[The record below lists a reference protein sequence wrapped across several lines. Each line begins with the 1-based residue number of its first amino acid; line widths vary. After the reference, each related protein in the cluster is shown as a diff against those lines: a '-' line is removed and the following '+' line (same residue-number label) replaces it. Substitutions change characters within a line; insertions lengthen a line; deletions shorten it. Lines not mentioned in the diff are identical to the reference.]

1 MIGPR
6 SEAIESFIDAGGL
19 FIKTKA
25 AKLFRVKSNPQLDKG
40 AFSFSEDSQY
50 PYFTRTVFNNGIL
63 GYVDYLDSEHLIPGN
78 SIAVGMMGM
87 QFFYQDHD
95 FYAGQFTKTIFPLF
109 NGLTSKVALWFI
121 TWFNKNRG
129 KLLNGAVRQFESIFN
144 ELEIDVPYLNG
155 EVAINFIEE
164 RVRELEEERVRELE
178 AYLKACGFEE
188 LTPTPPEI
196 SALHKMATN
205 SIAYKECY
213 ILDIFNVQNT
223 HNILKT
229 DVVFNSGSTPY
240 ITAGVGNNSIASYI
254 SYDESMIEHGNAIMI
269 GGKTMVITYQPFD
282 FYSNDSHNLL
292 LTLQR
297 NNLSENIGLFFVTTL
312 FKSLSHKYHWG
323 DSISKAKIKNDTVM
337 IPVDKDG
344 NIDLLLME
352 NLISGIK
359 KTVISQVRDF
369 INQEHWAYTTIIR

>member
-1 MIGPR
+1 M
-6 SEAIESFIDAGGL
+6 
-19 FIKTKA
+19 
-25 AKLFRVKSNPQLDKG
+25 
-40 AFSFSEDSQY
+40 
-50 PYFTRTVFNNGIL
+50 
-63 GYVDYLDSEHLIPGN
+63 
-78 SIAVGMMGM
+78 
-87 QFFYQDHD
+87 
-95 FYAGQFTKTIFPLF
+95 
-109 NGLTSKVALWFI
+109 
-121 TWFNKNRG
+121 
-129 KLLNGAVRQFESIFN
+129 
-144 ELEIDVPYLNG
+144 
-155 EVAINFIEE
+155 
-164 RVRELEEERVRELE
+164 
-178 AYLKACGFEE
+178 
-188 LTPTPPEI
+188 
-196 SALHKMATN
+196 
-205 SIAYKECY
+205 
-213 ILDIFNVQNT
+213 DIFNVQNT